1 MKKLLFKITNVT
13 IKKKIYREKNANNNI
28 TNKSKFFN
36 IVLRENDFGDSITQ
50 FSKIIRQNVYT
61 VFLSIKLKRISIW
74 KRWRKI

>member
-61 VFLSIKLKRISIW
+61 VFLSIKLKRISI
-74 KRWRKI
+74 